1 MHDEELLYYSLKRIA
16 STIERIINNSQA
28 IDDSQYY
35 VLSPAGMER
44 LESTCM
50 LLLAIGESI
59 KGIDK
64 MTRKQLLP
72 NYPEVDWKGAM
83 GIRDIIAHHYFDI
96 DESIV
101 FDVVKNKLPGMI
113 ETINKMIEEKYKH
126 RSSKE
131 QTNMVL
137 PSLDRLSYIHCFKRV
152 SFWKKLHEAI
162 IIS

>member
-1 MHDEELLYYSLKRIA
+1 MESMHDEELLYYSLKRIA
-16 STIERIINNSQA
+16 STIERIINNSKT

-101 FDVVKNKLPGMI
+101 FDVVKNKLPGMS
-113 ETINKMIEEKYKH
+113 ETINKMIEE
-126 RSSKE
+126 
-131 QTNMVL
+131 L
-137 PSLDRLSYIHCFKRV
+137 
-152 SFWKKLHEAI
+152 
-162 IIS
+162 

>member
-1 MHDEELLYYSLKRIA
+1 MESMHDEELLYYSLKRIA
-16 STIERIINNSQA
+16 STIERIINNSKT

-64 MTRKQLLP
+64 MTQKQLLP

-96 DESIV
+96 DETIV
-101 FDVVKNKLPGMI
+101 FDVVKNKLPGML
-113 ETINKMIEEKYKH
+113 ETINKMIEE
-126 RSSKE
+126 
-131 QTNMVL
+131 L
-137 PSLDRLSYIHCFKRV
+137 
-152 SFWKKLHEAI
+152 
-162 IIS
+162 

>member
-28 IDDSQYY
+28 IDDSLYY

-101 FDVVKNKLPGMI
+101 FDVVKNKLPGML
-113 ETINKMIEEKYKH
+113 ETIYKMIEE
-126 RSSKE
+126 
-131 QTNMVL
+131 L
-137 PSLDRLSYIHCFKRV
+137 
-152 SFWKKLHEAI
+152 
-162 IIS
+162 

>member
-16 STIERIINNSQA
+16 STIERIINNSKT
-28 IDDSQYY
+28 IDDSLYY

-101 FDVVKNKLPGMI
+101 FDVVKNKLPGML
-113 ETINKMIEEKYKH
+113 ETINKMIEE
-126 RSSKE
+126 
-131 QTNMVL
+131 L
-137 PSLDRLSYIHCFKRV
+137 
-152 SFWKKLHEAI
+152 
-162 IIS
+162 

>member
-64 MTRKQLLP
+64 MTQKQLLP

-96 DESIV
+96 DETIV
-101 FDVVKNKLPGMI
+101 FDVVKNKLPGML
-113 ETINKMIEEKYKH
+113 ETINKMIEE
-126 RSSKE
+126 
-131 QTNMVL
+131 L
-137 PSLDRLSYIHCFKRV
+137 
-152 SFWKKLHEAI
+152 
-162 IIS
+162 

>member
-1 MHDEELLYYSLKRIA
+1 MGSMHDEELLYYSLKRIA

-50 LLLAIGESI
+50 LLLAIGEII

-64 MTRKQLLP
+64 MTQKQLLP

-101 FDVVKNKLPGMI
+101 FDVVKNKLPGML
-113 ETINKMIEEKYKH
+113 ETINKMIEE
-126 RSSKE
+126 
-131 QTNMVL
+131 L
-137 PSLDRLSYIHCFKRV
+137 
-152 SFWKKLHEAI
+152 
-162 IIS
+162 

>member
-16 STIERIINNSQA
+16 STIERIINNSKS

-35 VLSPAGMER
+35 VCTPGGMER

-64 MTRKQLLP
+64 MTQKQLLP
-72 NYPEVDWKGAM
+72 NYPDVDWKGAM

-101 FDVVKNKLPGMI
+101 YDVVKNKLPGML
-113 ETINKMIEEKYKH
+113 ETINKIIEE
-126 RSSKE
+126 
-131 QTNMVL
+131 
-137 PSLDRLSYIHCFKRV
+137 I
-152 SFWKKLHEAI
+152 
-162 IIS
+162 

>member
-1 MHDEELLYYSLKRIA
+1 MGSMHDEELLYYSLKRIA
-16 STIERIINNSQA
+16 STIERIINNSKT

-101 FDVVKNKLPGMI
+101 FDVVKNKLPGML
-113 ETINKMIEEKYKH
+113 ETINKMIEE
-126 RSSKE
+126 
-131 QTNMVL
+131 L
-137 PSLDRLSYIHCFKRV
+137 
-152 SFWKKLHEAI
+152 
-162 IIS
+162 